1 MSVHKGTS
9 YKENLTKLFV
19 MGFRTLEG
27 DICLTEMVVPLL
39 ILEVL
44 VIILNG
50 VLALPGDTTQLYW
63 VNRCE
68 VSASSRI
75 SSAVNLMI

>member
-1 MSVHKGTS
+1 MLAHKGTS

-19 MGFRTLEG
+19 IGFRTLEG
-27 DICLTEMVVPLL
+27 NICSTEIVVPLL

-63 VNRCE
+63 VKRWG

-75 SSAVNLMI
+75 SSAVN